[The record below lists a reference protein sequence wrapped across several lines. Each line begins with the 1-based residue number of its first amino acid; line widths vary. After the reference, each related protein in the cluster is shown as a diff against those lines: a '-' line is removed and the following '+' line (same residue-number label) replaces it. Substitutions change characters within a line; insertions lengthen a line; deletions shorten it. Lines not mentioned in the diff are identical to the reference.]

1 VVRRLLAAAVAV
13 LVLAGCG
20 STVPTAERG
29 AGSRAF
35 SSEQEALDGATDVS
49 GPDAIDG
56 GPTAATPDASAR
68 RTAAGGTASGA
79 AGQQG
84 GGPTSGAPNRSPIEL
99 GILYTVNDGAQSAG
113 IDNGNTFSLSRAVRA
128 FVDAYNDAGGIA
140 GRRIVPVYAE
150 MHSASNNYEAQVE
163 AACATFTQDH
173 KVAAVITNVGYYSPI
188 LLACTQKA
196 SVPIFAGDYAG
207 PDESDAARFPL
218 FVTPVTPVGEA
229 RVEAVIEHLAGAGF
243 LTRANKVGV
252 IIEDCPINQR
262 VHQRA
267 VVPALR
273 EAGLTLAATYAPRCF
288 LSLADYGGQATDT
301 QAAVLQFRQA
311 GVDRVL
317 FVSQAAEANIMNL
330 FSTGAEAQG
339 YRPGYALSSVAIA
352 VVLAANAPAAQLA
365 NAKGVGW
372 LPVLDSANTS
382 QEPTTATARRCLDM
396 VKKEGVNPASPA
408 DTFFVYGPCDSFELF
423 AAVLRATNG
432 DASAAA
438 VTRAL
443 PGVGGSYVAASTVG
457 GRVGVRN
464 GRVGPGA
471 ARLFGWVNGRF
482 EYTSAAFAL

>member
-1 VVRRLLAAAVAV
+1 MTRRLLTAVVAAV
-13 LVLAGCG
+13 VLAGCG
-20 STVPTAERG
+20 STVPAAERRA
-29 AGSRAF
+29 AGRATAG
-35 SSEQEALDGATDVS
+35 EEEALTGSPEV
-49 GPDAIDG
+49 PDLVGD
-56 GPTAATPDASAR
+56 
-68 RTAAGGTASGA
+68 AGGTATANGTSERTADRTASGA
-79 AGQQG
+79 RAQG
-84 GGPTSGAPNRSPIEL
+84 ASGGNATGAKATGPIEL

-128 FVDAYNDAGGIA
+128 FVDGYNDAGGIA

-163 AACATFTQDH
+163 AACATFTQDR

-188 LLACTQKA
+188 LLTCMQKA

-207 PDESDAARFPL
+207 PDDSDGARFPL
-218 FVTPVTPVGEA
+218 FVTPVTPAGEA
-229 RVEAVIEHLAGAGF
+229 RVEAVIERLAGAGF
-243 LTRANKVGV
+243 LTKANKVGV
-252 IIEDCPINQR
+252 IIEDCPVNQR
-262 VHQRA
+262 VHQRG

-273 EAGLTLAATYAPRCF
+273 AAGLTLAATYAPRCF
-288 LSLADYGGQATDT
+288 LSLQDYGGQATDT

-352 VVLAANAPAAQLA
+352 TVLAANAPAAQLA

-372 LPVLDSANTS
+372 LPVLDTQNTT
-382 QEPTTATARRCLDM
+382 QEPATTTATRCLDM
-396 VKKEGVNPASPA
+396 LEKQGVVPASAA
-408 DTFFVYGPCDSFELF
+408 DTFFILGPCDSFELY

-432 DASAAA
+432 DASSAA
-438 VTRAL
+438 VGRAL
-443 PGVGGSYVAASTVG
+443 PGVGASYVAASTVG
-457 GRVGVRN
+457 GKVGVRN
-464 GRVGPGA
+464 GRVSPGA

-482 EYTSAAFAL
+482 EYTSPAFALS